1 MAANYNPPYIPA
13 GTGAGGQQLDVDNT
27 GKGPDTPPVGVPAN
41 LLGTMN
47 IPSTGYLVNHEAP
60 EDNIIF
66 RDVPNPLFD
75 SFDVATLADQT
86 IFELLPAVPVFPDT
100 PPLSL
105 NVYVANWSRIINF
118 GGVTDATKDPTSKTL
133 FSDWT
138 LDNWAYAHK
147 WPQVATLDP
156 TYMFFTQDPA
166 LFYTQQ
172 VISHYEP
179 DTDGILKAIPVPAND
194 IVWKLNGKEVHRGW
208 FMNLSALSETVTR
221 SGTGNAEQAVVV
233 PKNIT
238 VEAHNKKGVIT
249 KTVKYAAINSDAAS
263 LLGGANQVDNFSA
276 FYEGAFVADDDPA
289 SGNYKSAL
297 FVPGPEYGPRELYVR
312 FKWNNFGNGKNRRRK
327 FKRSTARFFVDGAL
341 TDSLRGTDVYDN
353 WTVGDANN
361 SRHEDAIIAFPDA
374 FGYVPYTYYNASTG
388 ESETRHRDYKRVK
401 TQYRNKGGADLGDIN
416 VTDMTSGRNS
426 AIFTD
431 EYTAGQSK
439 LFKFSKKPGPFTIS
453 IGLEFRVR
461 MPGQGRVTRF
471 FEKTISFTDA
481 ELNIDTPLRPIDLGV
496 FNIDYDHRD

>member
-238 VEAHNKKGVIT
+238 VEAHNNKGVIT
-249 KTVKYAAINSDAAS
+249 KTVKYAAIDSDAAS
-263 LLGGANQVDNFSA
+263 LLGGPNQVDNFSA
-276 FYEGAFVADDDPA
+276 FYEGAFVADESDGTKGIVFQEDPR
-289 SGNYKSAL
+289 
-297 FVPGPEYGPRELYVR
+297 YGPRDFYVR
-312 FKWNNFGNGKNRRRK
+312 FKWNNFGNGKSRRRK
-327 FKRSTARFFVDGAL
+327 FKKSTAKFIVDGQVIETL
-341 TDSLRGTDVYDN
+341 KGTDVYDRWQPVSDWSN
-353 WTVGDANN
+353 LRHQDAK
-361 SRHEDAIIAFPDA
+361 AYFPDA
-374 FGYVPYTYYNASTG
+374 FEPFSTG
-388 ESETRHRDYKRVK
+388 GTNNDTLVVKEEYRD
-401 TQYRNKGGADLGDIN
+401 KGGAQLGDIN
-416 VTDMTSGRNS
+416 VTDWTNGRKS
-426 AIFTD
+426 AIFTH
-431 EYTAGQSK
+431 EPTSGQSK
-439 LFKFSKKPGPFTIS
+439 LFKFSKKPGPFTLFM
-453 IGLEFRVR
+453 GTDFRVR